1 MTQITYI
8 TYLSCWRVGCHFWC
22 LSPLIHCISYTCVW
36 VCLPWQALSE
46 HEEAVSDLRSSSHHV
61 WRACV
66 SLLGIYVFFNA
77 ERILGAITSIKRDKK
92 KQQKN
97 PDVSHGGLTVP
108 SCMSLQWKS
117 ASLQTIFHDRC
128 IVIKNN
134 VFSIMYR
141 YLKTPSGNKRTAG
154 HIRLFGQW
162 NWTRLKCFLK
172 TRQRAG
178 YEISCLHIL

>member
-8 TYLSCWRVGCHFWC
+8 TYLSCWSVLCHFWC
-22 LSPLIHCISYTCVW
+22 LSPLRHCISYTYVW

-77 ERILGAITSIKRDKK
+77 ERILGAITSIKRDEK

-97 PDVSHGGLTVP
+97 PDVSYGGLTVP
-108 SCMSLQWKS
+108 SCMSFQWKS
-117 ASLQTIFHDRC
+117 ASLQTIFHYQC

-141 YLKTPSGNKRTAG
+141 YLKTPSGNKRTAR
-154 HIRLFGQW
+154 HTRLFGQW
-162 NWTRLKCFLK
+162 NRSRLECFPK
-172 TRQRAG
+172 TSQCSG
-178 YEISCLHIL
+178 DEISCLLIL